1 MVAMLLGM
9 AGSAA
14 MAATGD
20 SSAIITTTTVYGIRY
35 EMIIFGLILLGVAV
49 FYNKTMHV
57 ALIGLLALCFYKYE
71 FLVDFSVIHKL
82 FGYTNAD
89 GEWVKGSW
97 NTYLNLALM
106 LPGFAILANIFEESK
121 FPAVLPRYLP
131 KGMGGAM
138 VLLLFVFI
146 LSTFLDNI
154 AAAIIGCSMAAT
166 LYKGKVH
173 IGYIA
178 AICAASNAGG
188 AGSVVGD
195 TTTTLIWIFGK
206 DPLVLAHAFI
216 PAISA
221 FVVLAFFGARQQ
233 HLYTQDVFVPQGG
246 VRVETRRIALVGLI
260 LAGAIIFNYFLE
272 FPALGIWIAILIGT
286 PFVKINFR
294 EGLTAIES
302 TVFLIALVFCAELVP
317 IDSVPDASILSTMA
331 IGFVSSVFNNI
342 PLTQLTLIK
351 GGYDWALLSYAVGF
365 GGSMMW
371 FGSSAGVA
379 VCNVFPKARSFMN
392 WLRYGWHIPFAFLV
406 GFGVYLITLGWDPM
420 KGNPPDQMPAPIT
433 SEEAVGN
440 TRINKNAL
448 PAGVSVAPEAAPAAP
463 AAQQAPAAPQA
474 PSAATPSS
482 EAEAQ

>member
-1 MVAMLLGM
+1 MSVISTTAY
-9 AGSAA
+9 AA
-14 MAATGD
+14 SD
-20 SSAIITTTTVYGIRY
+20 SFITTTTLYGIRY
-35 EMIIFGLILLGVAV
+35 EMIIFGLILLGVAI

-57 ALIGLLALCFYKYE
+57 AIIGLLALCFYKYE
-71 FLVDFSVIHKL
+71 FLQGFSVIHKL
-82 FGYTNAD
+82 FGYTNES

-106 LPGFAILANIFEESK
+106 LPGFSILANIFEESR

-131 KGMGGAM
+131 KGALGAA

-154 AAAIIGCSMAAT
+154 AAAIIGCSMAST

-195 TTTTLIWIFGK
+195 TTTTLIWIYGK

-216 PAISA
+216 PAIAA
-221 FVVLAFFGARQQ
+221 FIVIAFFGAREQWR
-233 HLYTQDVFVPQGG
+233 YTQDVFEPQGG
-246 VRVETRRIALVGLI
+246 INVETRRIALVGLI
-260 LAGAIIFNYFLE
+260 LAGAIVFNYFFE
-272 FPALGIWIAILIGT
+272 FPALGIWLAILIGT
-286 PFVKINFR
+286 PFVKINFK

-342 PLTQLTLIK
+342 PLTQLCLIK
-351 GGYDWALLSYAVGF
+351 GGYDWALISYAVGF
-365 GGSMMW
+365 GGSMIW

-392 WLRYGWHIPFAFLV
+392 WLRYGWHIPVAFVV
-406 GFGVYLITLGWDPM
+406 GFGVYLVTLGWDPM
-420 KGNPPDQMPAPIT
+420 KGNPPDQMPTPIT
-433 SEEAVGN
+433 QEEAIGN
-440 TRINKNAL
+440 TQIHRNAL
-448 PAGVSVAPEAAPAAP
+448 PEGVSVPADDAAAEQ
-463 AAQQAPAAPQA
+463 AQ
-474 PSAATPSS
+474 
-482 EAEAQ
+482 